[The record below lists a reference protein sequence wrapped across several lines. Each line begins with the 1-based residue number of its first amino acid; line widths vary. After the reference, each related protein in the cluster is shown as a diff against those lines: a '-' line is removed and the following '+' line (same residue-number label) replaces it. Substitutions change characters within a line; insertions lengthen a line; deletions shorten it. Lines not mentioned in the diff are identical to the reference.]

1 MKEGISM
8 KTSLGKTLRKVR
20 KGKQVSICSI
30 ADEHLSKSQISRFE
44 RGESEISC
52 IRLINILDKLH
63 ISLDEFIALHENED
77 INTLDFINLIE
88 YIRKQYTSHN
98 IKNLTKLLFNDSK
111 YNLNSA
117 EKTMIKSIAY
127 TLDHNIKPTAD
138 EILQLTDYLFKVE
151 KWGYYEIIL
160 LGNCVRTV
168 EYTSFFLL
176 TKEMLNN
183 YIYSSLNKT
192 NKRLVTQLAIN
203 CLIASIDKDEYNN
216 CLFLITEIKNLLANE
231 LNFYEETVFLY
242 TIGYFE
248 FKNNS
253 NSGIEKMENAIQVFE
268 ILGEENLKAQYTEH
282 YSKYV
287 NKN

>member
-1 MKEGISM
+1 M

>member
-1 MKEGISM
+1 
-8 KTSLGKTLRKVR
+8 
-20 KGKQVSICSI
+20 
-30 ADEHLSKSQISRFE
+30 
-44 RGESEISC
+44 
-52 IRLINILDKLH
+52 
-63 ISLDEFIALHENED
+63 
-77 INTLDFINLIE
+77 
-88 YIRKQYTSHN
+88 
-98 IKNLTKLLFNDSK
+98 
-111 YNLNSA
+111 
-117 EKTMIKSIAY
+117 
-127 TLDHNIKPTAD
+127 
-138 EILQLTDYLFKVE
+138 
-151 KWGYYEIIL
+151 
-160 LGNCVRTV
+160 
-168 EYTSFFLL
+168 
-176 TKEMLNN
+176 MLNN